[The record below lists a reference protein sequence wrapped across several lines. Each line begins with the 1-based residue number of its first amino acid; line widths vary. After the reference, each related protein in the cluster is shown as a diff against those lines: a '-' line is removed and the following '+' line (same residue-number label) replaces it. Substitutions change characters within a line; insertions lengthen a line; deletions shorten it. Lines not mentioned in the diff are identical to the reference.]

1 MGAPT
6 GQTPAIPTPTEP
18 SSPRAVDPSPSPG
31 LEAGLHA
38 LVLAL
43 KARDEFTWRHS
54 MRVAD
59 LAGLLAFE
67 LGWPVERVWLLHNA
81 GLLHDIGKIALP
93 DRLLKSRRP
102 LELTPNDRELLRA
115 HPGDGAEIAAEVL
128 SAEQLAWV
136 RHHHERWDGLGY
148 PQGLGGHTIPEGARL
163 LALAEAWDAM
173 TAPLSRELQL
183 TREDALADCRH
194 EQGAQFAPDAVAAL
208 TRISEAGMLP
218 PNSRCL

>member
-1 MGAPT
+1 MSPLPT
-6 GQTPAIPTPTEP
+6 T
-18 SSPRAVDPSPSPG
+18 PG
-31 LEAGLHA
+31 LDA

-67 LGWPVERVWLLHNA
+67 RGWPVERAWLLHNA
-81 GLLHDIGKIALP
+81 SLVHDIGKIALP
-93 DRLLKSRRP
+93 DRLLKSHRP
-102 LELTPNDRELLRA
+102 LELTPDDRELLRA
-115 HPGDGAEIAAEVL
+115 HPGVGAEIAAEVL
-128 SAEQLAWV
+128 TVEQRAWV

-148 PQGLGGHTIPEGARL
+148 PHGLRGHTIPEGARL

-173 TAPLSRELQL
+173 TTPLRRDLQL
-183 TREDALADCRH
+183 TREEALAECWH

-218 PNSRCL
+218 PNSRGL